1 MGVEPTML
9 DIVDRSATG
18 PRGALLVCGA
28 LATLLLVGCSDVLE
42 VELPGRIQ
50 SELLNDAT
58 TAPTLAA
65 SVVADFECAFSNYVA
80 STSTLSDQFLGASG
94 NLNAKNWGTR
104 KIPEDD
110 TANEQTSC
118 EFGYGAYTPLQT
130 ARFQADDIL
139 TRLQA
144 WTDAEATVSLAPLRA
159 RVAAFG
165 AYAYTLL
172 GEGYC
177 AMRFDKELVIHTP
190 EEVLATAEAK
200 FDAALAL
207 VNAMA
212 AGNAKTD
219 LLDLVHVG
227 RARVRLDRGDG
238 SGAAADAAL
247 VTPGFQFFVTRSVDA
262 NTRFND
268 AWLQM
273 SENGHTS
280 VAPEYRNLTVGGQA
294 DPRVQVAAGPD
305 VGLPE
310 KAFDGVTDLYVVTN
324 KNFSRADP
332 MRLASYIEAQL
343 IRAEALGGATAAGII
358 NARRAELQL
367 PTYTGGTDAAS
378 IRALVLDERN
388 REFFMEGGQ
397 RYNDLLRFDIPWKVG
412 NDQNG
417 VPYGTT
423 TCMPLPLSE
432 RLAAGG

>member
-1 MGVEPTML
+1 MRN
-9 DIVDRSATG
+9 IVDRSMAAA
-18 PRGALLVCGA
+18 RGAFLTSALTTVLLA
-28 LATLLLVGCSDVLE
+28 VGCSDILD

-50 SELLNDAT
+50 SELLGDPK

-80 STSTLSDQFLGASG
+80 ATSTLSDQFLGASG
-94 NLNAKNWGTR
+94 NLSAKNWGTR

-110 TANEQTSC
+110 PTNEQTGC
-118 EFGYGAYTPLQT
+118 GDLGYGAYTPLQT

-139 TRLQA
+139 GRLQG
-144 WTDAEATVSLAPLRA
+144 WTDAEATVPLAPLRA
-159 RVAAFG
+159 RVAAYG

-177 AMRFDKELVIHTP
+177 AMRLNKEQVIHTP
-190 EEVLATAEAK
+190 AEVLALAEGK

-212 AGNAKTD
+212 AGEAKNT

-227 RARVRLDRGDG
+227 RARVRLDR
-238 SGAAADAAL
+238 SSAAGAAADAAL
-247 VTPGFQFFVTRSVDA
+247 VTPGFEFFVTRSVDA
-262 NTRFND
+262 QTRFND
-268 AWLQM
+268 AWFLM
-273 SENGHTS
+273 SEGGHTS
-280 VAPEYRNLTVGGQA
+280 VAPEYRNLTVGGQP

-305 VGLPE
+305 VGLAE
-310 KAFDGVTDLYVVTN
+310 KSFDGVTPLYVVTN

-343 IRAEALGGATAAGII
+343 IRAEALGGSTAVGII
-358 NARRAELQL
+358 NARRAQLQL
-367 PTYTGGTDAAS
+367 PAYTGPTDAAS
-378 IRALVLDERN
+378 MRALVLDERN

-397 RYNDLLRFDIPWKVG
+397 RYNDLLRFNIPWKVG

-432 RLAAGG
+432 RIAAGG